1 MINLSDSTSVFKLII
16 VDFDTINELNSFVR
30 VKDSYAAEEG
40 NNDDVLMTLVFFSWL
55 TAQSY
60 FKEITNVDIRE
71 KLNQE
76 RNLYLEEDMAPVGF
90 LDDEVYR
97 QEKYVEGDDL
107 WTITE
112 SPKDIV
118 L

>member
-1 MINLSDSTSVFKLII
+1 ME
-16 VDFDTINELNSFVR
+16 DFDTISQLNTFVR
-30 VKDSYAAEEG
+30 VKDSYEAEEG
-40 NNDDVLMTLVFFSWL
+40 NNDDVVMTLVFFSWL

-60 FKEITNVDIRE
+60 FKEITNADVRE
-71 KLNQE
+71 KLMVE
-76 RNLYLEEDMAPVGF
+76 RNLHLEEDMAPLGF

-97 QEKYVEGDDL
+97 QDKYVDGDDL

-112 SPKDIV
+112 SPRDIV